1 MGEGRLKIQLVK
13 HLGGLRPVDDIGT
26 QALSR
31 LKQGDVV
38 MVEYSRPRNPRH
50 HRLFFALLNIVAN
63 NSPHY
68 DDPEQVLLALKIATG
83 HVVPH
88 IAFDGKTYMVP
99 QSIAF
104 NKMDQDAFDRFFDK
118 CVDIVVRRFLPGV
131 TDAELRAELESM
143 TQGRAA

>member
-1 MGEGRLKIQLVK
+1 MKIQMTK

-31 LKQGDVV
+31 LKQGDIVT
-38 MVEYSRPRNPRH
+38 VEYTRPRNPRH

-88 IAFDGKTYMVP
+88 IAYDGKTYMIP

-104 NKMDQDAFDRFFDK
+104 HKMDQDAFDRFFNK
-118 CVDIVVRRFLPGV
+118 CVDVVVRRFLPGV
-131 TDAELRAELESM
+131 TDAELRMELETM
-143 TQGRAA
+143 CRASAA